1 MGAFFKAGAE
11 WLAAHWVPVALIV
24 SEIAALLPFKVS
36 GILQGIIKVG
46 TAIFGKK
53 SNNNK
58 NLKS

>member
-1 MGAFFKAGAE
+1 MDSFWKTGIE

-36 GILQGIIKVG
+36 GILQGLIKIG
-46 TAIFGKK
+46 TAIFRKN